1 MQRKQAAHKK
11 ELIPSCDG
19 ANIVLQV
26 DFSENATIEMQNE
39 IQSAHWNHSQATLF
53 KIHALITTKLS
64 ENIVIIS
71 DDLTQV

>member
-1 MQRKQAAHKK
+1 
-11 ELIPSCDG
+11 
-19 ANIVLQV
+19 
-26 DFSENATIEMQNE
+26 MQNE